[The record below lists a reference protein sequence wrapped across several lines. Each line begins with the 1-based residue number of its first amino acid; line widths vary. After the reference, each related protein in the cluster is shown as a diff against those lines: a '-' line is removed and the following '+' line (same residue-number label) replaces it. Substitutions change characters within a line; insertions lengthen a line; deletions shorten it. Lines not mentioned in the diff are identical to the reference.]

1 MDGTTRVFAI
11 SILILFLLF
20 SGCVQ
25 ESEVREKTFATYSH
39 PDTGFMIKYPQTW
52 DIIYEDVN
60 GFRLTFSSP
69 DKRASFQVN
78 FLGTHH
84 QREGEMEAGVG
95 LSYEVPNSTTIE
107 SFEKTQLAG
116 IDGLKWTFIVENP
129 DRTYY
134 DKKICVIQKC
144 PSSYQNRRTFCFD
157 YDYDVGDEKMEKT
170 LQAMLDSINLTCP
183 LVN

>member
-1 MDGTTRVFAI
+1 MNGINIFFTVF
-11 SILILFLLF
+11 ILLIFLLIA
-20 SGCVQ
+20 GCVQ
-25 ESEVREKTFATYSH
+25 ESAVREEAFSTYSH
-39 PDTGFMIKYPQTW
+39 PDTGFMMKYPQTW
-52 DIIYEDVN
+52 DIIYKDVN
-60 GFRLTFSSP
+60 GFRLTFTSP
-69 DKRASFQVN
+69 DKQASLQVN
-78 FLGTHH
+78 FLGTSH
-84 QREGEMEAGVG
+84 QKEGKMEAGVG

-116 IDGLKWTFIVENP
+116 IDGVKWTFIVENP

-144 PSSYQNRRTFCFD
+144 PLSYQNRRTFCFD

-170 LQAMLDSINLTCP
+170 LQTMLDSINLTCP